1 MAIRR
6 GALPCSLGSSPQGS
20 SATIS
25 PLAQSR
31 SAARASDWPAPEW
44 WQRQPRPPQDVTRQH
59 HRQGQNFKPPE
70 ECTAA
75 ARARIPQLEAALAA
89 LGNTGLEVV
98 ALQQALKKA
107 RTDAK
112 GMPLATQLKECQL
125 FVERKEKKIASID
138 QERMHEMK
146 LLEEGTARL
155 ERLRKEV
162 EILQQGPQI
171 APQIPANISGD
182 VQKLQAMVA
191 QLQSEKEEWSKK
203 KDSPRL
209 PEDFVCASDEDLIRW
224 LGDRQQDMNDALMAG
239 NAGEVARMV
248 VLVNEG
254 TNQLGN
260 LVQKGVAC
268 VRPWWGTSSGE
279 SEVEVGIPQVWV
291 FRLSSWR
298 GFEPRTCPDSSGK
311 AGGTRS
317 IDGQRENTS

>member
-1 MAIRR
+1 M
-6 GALPCSLGSSPQGS
+6 
-20 SATIS
+20 
-25 PLAQSR
+25 
-31 SAARASDWPAPEW
+31 
-44 WQRQPRPPQDVTRQH
+44 TRQD

-70 ECTAA
+70 ECAAA

-89 LGNTGLEVV
+89 LGNSTGPEVV

-107 RTDAK
+107 RTDAE

-138 QERMHEMK
+138 QERAHEMK
-146 LLEEGTARL
+146 LLEEGRARL

-224 LGDRQQDMNDALMAG
+224 LGDRQKDMNDALMAG

-254 TNQLGN
+254 TNQLRQWIGQSGAEGSGMRPSMVGN
-260 LVQKGVAC
+260 I
-268 VRPWWGTSSGE
+268 VR
-279 SEVEVGIPQVWV
+279 
-291 FRLSSWR
+291 
-298 GFEPRTCPDSSGK
+298 
-311 AGGTRS
+311 
-317 IDGQRENTS
+317 